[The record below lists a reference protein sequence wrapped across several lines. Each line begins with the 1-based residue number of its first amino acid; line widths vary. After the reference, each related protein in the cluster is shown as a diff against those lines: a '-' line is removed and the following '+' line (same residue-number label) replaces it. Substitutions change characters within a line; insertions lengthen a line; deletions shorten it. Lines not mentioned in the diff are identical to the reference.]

1 MSKQAV
7 RVQIFN
13 QSYSLLVDGDPA
25 DVQHLAH
32 ETHKLMYPVWSRSPG
47 DSTRV
52 AVLACLHLAD
62 KLRAAEKQ
70 LQIYEDK
77 SERIAT
83 MLEKAL
89 DAERAEQAEEA
100 LEQA

>member
-1 MSKQAV
+1 MPKLSPEKTPV

-13 QSYSLLVDGDPA
+13 QTYSVLVDGDPK
-25 DVQHLAH
+25 DVQEIAH
-32 ETHKLMYPVWSRSPG
+32 QIDELMFTISNRTSQG

-70 LQIYEDK
+70 LQSFEDK
-77 SERIAT
+77 SERFALL
-83 MLEKAL
+83 LEDAL
-89 DAERAEQAEEA
+89 DQSS
-100 LEQA
+100 

>member
-1 MSKQAV
+1 MSKQPV

-13 QSYSLLVDGDPA
+13 QSYSLLVDGDPGE
-25 DVQHLAH
+25 VQEIAQQVDELVTSIA
-32 ETHKLMYPVWSRSPG
+32 SRTTSN

-70 LQIYEDK
+70 IQSFEDE
-77 SERIAT
+77 SGRIAT
-83 MLEKAL
+83 LL
-89 DAERAEQAEEA
+89 EEA
-100 LEQA
+100 LGEA

>member
-1 MSKQAV
+1 MSKQPV

-13 QSYSLLVDGDPA
+13 QSYSLLVDGDPNE
-25 DVQHLAH
+25 VQEIAQQVDELVASIA
-32 ETHKLMYPVWSRSPG
+32 SRTSSS

-70 LQIYEDK
+70 LQRFEDK
-77 SERIAT
+77 SGRIAT
-83 MLEKAL
+83 PL
-89 DAERAEQAEEA
+89 EEA
-100 LEQA
+100 LGQA

>member
-1 MSKQAV
+1 MSRQPV

-13 QSYSLLVDGDPA
+13 QSYSLLVDRDPA
-25 DVQHLAH
+25 EVQEIAQQVDELVASIANR
-32 ETHKLMYPVWSRSPG
+32 TTST

-70 LQIYEDK
+70 LQLFEDK
-77 SERIAT
+77 SGRIAT
-83 MLEKAL
+83 LL
-89 DAERAEQAEEA
+89 EEA
-100 LEQA
+100 LGEA

>member
-1 MSKQAV
+1 MSRQPV

-13 QSYSLLVDGDPA
+13 QSYSLLVDGDPGEA
-25 DVQHLAH
+25 QEIAQQVDELVA
-32 ETHKLMYPVWSRSPG
+32 TIASRTSSS

-70 LQIYEDK
+70 LRLFEDK
-77 SERIAT
+77 SGRIAT
-83 MLEKAL
+83 MLE
-89 DAERAEQAEEA
+89 EA
-100 LEQA
+100 LGQA

>member
-1 MSKQAV
+1 MSKQPV

-13 QSYSLLVDGDPA
+13 QSYSLLVDGDPGE
-25 DVQHLAH
+25 VQEIANQVDELVASIA
-32 ETHKLMYPVWSRSPG
+32 SRTTSS

-70 LQIYEDK
+70 LQLFEDK
-77 SERIAT
+77 SGRIAT
-83 MLEKAL
+83 LL
-89 DAERAEQAEEA
+89 EEA
-100 LEQA
+100 LGPA